1 MTARNVP
8 AHSPPYHCAL
18 SDRARSC
25 LLYTSRTWD
34 EPRHAAVHPNNR
46 WVYMCEEK
54 GNKVLYF
61 DFDQETGKLKAL
73 QELST
78 VPETVTGYS
87 DASEVSVD
95 PTGQWVLVSNRYTD
109 ILSVYRID
117 PLTGYLRVTG
127 FYPCLGKTP
136 RFCCFGP
143 DGRLSLIHI

>member
-1 MTARNVP
+1 MYKRQDQETGSFAE
-8 AHSPPYHCAL
+8 A
-18 SDRARSC
+18 DRF
-25 LLYTSRTWD
+25 LSRTWD

-54 GNKVLYF
+54 CNKVLYF
-61 DFDQETGKLKAL
+61 DFDQETGRLKAL

-117 PLTGYLRVTG
+117 PLTGYPVSYTHLILTG
-127 FYPCLGKTP
+127 FIIRTTVSGTMARALPLVA
-136 RFCCFGP
+136 
-143 DGRLSLIHI
+143 SM